1 MPGVQR
7 RKRAP
12 GRKKNPYKGREA
24 GSVKV
29 FEKPP
34 DLQLAGGFR
43 TGRHEAEE
51 LCKLH

>member
-1 MPGVQR
+1 M
-7 RKRAP
+7 P